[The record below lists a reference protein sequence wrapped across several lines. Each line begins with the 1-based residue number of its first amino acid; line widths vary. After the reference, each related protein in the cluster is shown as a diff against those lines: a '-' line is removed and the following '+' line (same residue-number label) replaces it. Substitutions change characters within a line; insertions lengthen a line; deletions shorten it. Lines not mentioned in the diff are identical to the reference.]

1 MEPISLEMDMW
12 TSSPITSRH
21 SRAAASSWSLRTV
34 ENTQEMATE
43 RTLPSSP
50 SKKARAASWSKGANS
65 LPSYSKPPPT
75 MTLSTAIFFRSSA
88 QSTMG
93 GMPTVAGAP
102 MRMTPMG
109 ARFLRS
115 TMALVHWVV
124 PSMAWP
130 MALGS
135 TPDWRMTPRMASTMP
150 SYTSEVVWRLTSAT
164 TLKFS
169 SISTASVLVPPTS
182 MPSLYISPSLP
193 CSAPP
198 GECSRCRSR
207 NSGGPP
213 GRCPRDCATGGST

>member
-1 MEPISLEMDMW
+1 MW

-43 RTLPSSP
+43 RTLPRSP

-130 MALGS
+130 MALGVHAGLADDA
-135 TPDWRMTPRMASTMP
+135 PHGVHDA
-150 SYTSEVVWRLTSAT
+150 VVYVGSGVALDLSHHVEIFIDQHRVGIGAAYVNAQLVHQSFPP
-164 TLKFS
+164 LQRS
-169 SISTASVLVPPTS
+169 SRG
-182 MPSLYISPSLP
+182 M
-193 CSAPP
+193 
-198 GECSRCRSR
+198 
-207 NSGGPP
+207 
-213 GRCPRDCATGGST
+213 